1 MSGQPPMPHAPVLNP
16 QKVTHVKNRHL
27 ACPLAAA
34 LALALAGCGMLPGG
48 GGQTKTVNIWLMRD
62 SVSEDFLTRFTEA
75 YEDEHDDIE
84 LKVTIQDW
92 TGIGKKVT
100 EAIEGSGG
108 PDVIEVGNTQ
118 VAQYA
123 DTEKLFDLTLES
135 VRDLG
140 SEDWVP
146 GLAEPGSIG
155 GSQYGIPWYAANRI
169 VIYNKDL
176 FSAAG
181 IDAPPATRAEWLSD
195 TEKLNRDGNQG
206 IYLAGQD
213 WYTLAGFIWD
223 EGGELAVDKGG
234 EWTGALESPAARR
247 GMAYYKELQSLGSG
261 PKNADEQNPPQ
272 ADVFAKGDVAQLI
285 ATPSAVAAI
294 LKANPGLKDKL
305 GYFPIPGGK
314 AGQPC
319 AVFTGGS
326 DLIIPENAPE
336 RTAAIDVVKALAG
349 EKWQSELARTMGYV
363 PNKKSLASVVANQ
376 EATAV
381 MAKGAVRGRA
391 TPNSPQWASV
401 EGDNPIKP
409 YMTAVL
415 MGEDPLK
422 AAEEASAAI
431 TDTLAE

>member
-1 MSGQPPMPHAPVLNP
+1 M
-16 QKVTHVKNRHL
+16 KNRHL

-34 LALALAGCGMLPGG
+34 TALALAGCGMLPGG
-48 GGQTKTVNIWLMRD
+48 GGGTKTVHVWLMRD

-75 YEDEHDDIE
+75 YEKEHDGVE
-84 LKVTIQDW
+84 LEFTVQEW

-100 EAIEGSGG
+100 EAIQGSGG

-123 DTEKLFDLTLES
+123 DTDKLFDLTLES

-140 SEDWVP
+140 REDWLP
-146 GLAEPGSIG
+146 GLAEPGSIS

-169 VIYNKDL
+169 VIYNKEL
-176 FSAAG
+176 FDEAG
-181 IDAPPATRAEWLSD
+181 VDKPPATRAEWLDD
-195 TEKLNRDGNQG
+195 TEKLNKNGSQG

-213 WYTLAGFIWD
+213 WYTLSGFIWD
-223 EGGELAVDKGG
+223 EGGELAVDRGG
-234 EWTGALESPAARR
+234 QWTGALDSPAARR
-247 GMAYYKELQSLGSG
+247 GMAFYKELQALGSG
-261 PKNADEQNPPQ
+261 PKNADEQTPPQ

-294 LKANPGLKDKL
+294 LKANPDLKDKL
-305 GYFPIPGGK
+305 GYFPIPGKK

-326 DLIIPENAPE
+326 DLIIPENAPQ
-336 RTAAIDVVKALAG
+336 RGAALDVVKALAG
-349 EKWQSELARTMGYV
+349 EKWQSELARAMGYV
-363 PNKKSLASVVANQ
+363 PNKKGLASVVAGQ

-381 MAKGAVRGRA
+381 MAKGAARGRA
-391 TPNSPQWASV
+391 TPNSPQWANV
-401 EGDNPIKP
+401 EADNPIKP

-415 MGEDPLK
+415 QGEDPVK
-422 AAEEASAAI
+422 AAKDASEAI

>member
-1 MSGQPPMPHAPVLNP
+1 M
-16 QKVTHVKNRHL
+16 KNRHL
-27 ACPLAAA
+27 VCPLAAA
-34 LALALAGCGMLPGG
+34 TALALSGCGMLPGG
-48 GGQTKTVNIWLMRD
+48 EGTKTVNIWLMRD
-62 SVSEDFLTRFTEA
+62 SASEDYIERFKKA
-75 YEDEHDDIE
+75 YEEEHGGVE
-84 LKVTIQDW
+84 LQFTIQEW

-100 EAIEGSGG
+100 EAIEGPGG

-140 SEDWVP
+140 SEDWLP
-146 GLAEPGSIG
+146 GLAEPGNIS

-176 FSAAG
+176 FRDAG
-181 IDAPPATRAEWLSD
+181 IDKPPATRAQWLAD
-195 TEKLNRDGNQG
+195 TEKLNKNGSQG

-213 WYTLAGFIWD
+213 WYTLSGFVWD
-223 EGGELAVDKGG
+223 EGGELAVERGG
-234 EWTGALESPAARR
+234 QWTGVLDSPEAQR
-247 GMAYYKELQSLGSG
+247 GMAFYKELQSLGSG

-294 LKANPGLKDKL
+294 LKTNPGLKDKL
-305 GYFPIPGGK
+305 GYFPIPGKK
-314 AGQPC
+314 ADQPC

-326 DLIIPENAPE
+326 DLVIPENAPQ
-336 RTAAIDVVKALAG
+336 RGAALDVVKAMAG
-349 EKWQSELARTMGYV
+349 EKWQTELARAMGYV
-363 PNKKSLASVVANQ
+363 PNKKGLASVVAGQ

-381 MAKGAVRGRA
+381 MARGAARGRA
-391 TPNSPQWASV
+391 TPNSPQWANV

-415 MGEDPLK
+415 QGEDPIK
-422 AAEEASAAI
+422 AARKASDAI

>member
-1 MSGQPPMPHAPVLNP
+1 M
-16 QKVTHVKNRHL
+16 KNRHL

-34 LALALAGCGMLPGG
+34 TALALAGCGMLPGG
-48 GGQTKTVNIWLMRD
+48 DGGTKTVNVWLMRD

-75 YEDEHDDIE
+75 YEQEHDGVE
-84 LKVTIQDW
+84 LEFTVQEW

-100 EAIEGSGG
+100 EAIQGSGG

-123 DTEKLFDLTLES
+123 DTDKLFDLTLES

-140 SEDWVP
+140 REDWLP

-155 GSQYGIPWYAANRI
+155 GAQYGIPWYAANRI
-169 VIYNKDL
+169 VIYNKEL
-176 FSAAG
+176 FADAG
-181 IDAPPATRAEWLSD
+181 IDKPPATRAEWLDD
-195 TEKLNRDGNQG
+195 TEKLDKNGSQG

-213 WYTLAGFIWD
+213 WYTLSGFIWD

-234 EWTGALESPAARR
+234 QWTGALASPAAQR
-247 GMAYYKELQSLGSG
+247 GMAFYKKLQALGSG
-261 PKNADEQNPPQ
+261 PKNADEQTPPQ
-272 ADVFAKGDVAQLI
+272 ADVFAEGDVAQLI

-294 LKANPGLKDKL
+294 LKANPDLKDKL
-305 GYFPIPGGK
+305 GYFPIPGKK
-314 AGQPC
+314 AGKPC

-326 DLIIPENAPE
+326 DLVIPENAPQ
-336 RTAAIDVVKALAG
+336 RGAALDVVKALAG
-349 EKWQSELARTMGYV
+349 EKWQTELARTMGYV
-363 PNKKSLASVVANQ
+363 PNKKALASVVAGQ
-376 EATAV
+376 EATAA
-381 MAKGAVRGRA
+381 MAQGAARGRA
-391 TPNSPQWASV
+391 TPNSPQWADV
-401 EGDNPIKP
+401 EADNPIKP

-415 MGEDPLK
+415 QGEDPVK